1 MPDHPADHADAA
13 ADILRLE
20 DVRFSYAADGAAR
33 PILRGAS
40 LSLPPGL
47 ALGLHGP
54 NGSGKTTLF
63 RCITGLNRIQ
73 GGRIL
78 LRGREMR
85 REEDFH
91 ELRCRVGFVLQNAE
105 DQLFFPTVLEDVA
118 FGPLNLGLA
127 PDDARRRARETLAE
141 LGLEGFADRL
151 THRLSGGERRLVSLA
166 AVLAMRPDALLLDEP
181 ANELDEASRERLVG
195 ILLRLPAARI
205 TVSHDRDF
213 LARVSTR
220 FLSLRDGILAPD
232 SPDPPAPSAPAGK
245 KGA

>member
-1 MPDHPADHADAA
+1 MSDHPAGRDDGA

-20 DVRFSYAADGAAR
+20 DLRFSYETDGGIR

-40 LSLPPGL
+40 LSLPPGM

-63 RCITGLNRIQ
+63 RCITGLNRPQ

-85 REEDFH
+85 REEDFRA
-91 ELRCRVGFVLQNAE
+91 LRRRVGFVLQHAE
-105 DQLFFPTVLEDVA
+105 DQLLFPTVLEDVA

-127 PDDARRRARETLAE
+127 PGEARRRALETLSE
-141 LGLEGFADRL
+141 LGLDGFADRL

-166 AVLAMRPDALLLDEP
+166 AVLAMRPEALLLDEP
-181 ANELDEASRERLVG
+181 ANELDEASRERLIG
-195 ILLRLPAARI
+195 ILRRLPAARI

-213 LARVSTR
+213 LAGVSTS
-220 FLSLRDGILAPD
+220 FLALRDGILVPD
-232 SPDPPAPSAPAGK
+232 DSIR
-245 KGA
+245 